1 MHSQRV
7 SEAPVTPSVRP
18 AGLPARPATS
28 HPTASPAAP
37 PLSPPLDE
45 REALAVAEVFRSLAD
60 PTRLRILALLAEGET
75 CVHVLCQRL
84 GMSQSA
90 VSHQLR
96 LLRVCH
102 LVRPRRVGR
111 EIFYAIDDDHVEM
124 LIREGRRHAGCA
136 AEEP

>member
-1 MHSQRV
+1 MTPARRTPVGLTAARPS
-7 SEAPVTPSVRP
+7 VTPPPRP
-18 AGLPARPATS
+18 APL
-28 HPTASPAAP
+28 AA
-37 PLSPPLDE
+37 

-75 CVHVLCQRL
+75 CVHELCARL

-96 LLRVCH
+96 LLRVSH

-111 EIFYAIDDDHVEM
+111 EIFYAIDDDHVGT

-136 AEEP
+136 TEDA